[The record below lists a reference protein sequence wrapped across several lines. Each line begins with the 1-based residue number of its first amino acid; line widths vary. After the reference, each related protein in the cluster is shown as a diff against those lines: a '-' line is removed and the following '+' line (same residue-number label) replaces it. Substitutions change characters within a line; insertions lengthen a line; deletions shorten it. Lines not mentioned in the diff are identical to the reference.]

1 MNKRIEC
8 DDETFYNASIDF
20 LIEAL
25 TDNDIEE
32 CQKQQLTD
40 TDDNFEKIEL
50 YQRKTTNE
58 ERYKTPLTAP
68 SKRVRGNA
76 ADAGKIARLGV
87 KNIAATKQVQ

>member
-58 ERYKTPLTAP
+58 ER
-68 SKRVRGNA
+68 
-76 ADAGKIARLGV
+76 
-87 KNIAATKQVQ
+87 